1 VKTVEVP
8 RWTRRVERSLLCA
21 AAAPLSGVPAAGK
34 LSVGTETDADGDTL
48 PFLVGRAGLRRWLL
62 ALGEAQAVTRGETC
76 WPWLCWTAASR
87 KASRHPSA
95 AVSSP
100 SRSGSVSRRR
110 DAVVVVGAV
119 VADAI

>member
-1 VKTVEVP
+1 MKTVEVP

-76 WPWLCWTAASR
+76 WTAASR